1 MKKQIKL
8 TESELHSIIE
18 GAVKNLLKEY
28 DPHMAG
34 LGAARGLE
42 QGKIGPWNAA
52 QKIMNR
58 DRWNSSQRKEFQNGF
73 ERKPIQQSEENLE
86 EYSDAEMAQGMNIYG
101 RPSYD
106 EHEFDDF
113 NEQPVN
119 NIAAESKQYKVNES
133 QLHQIIKESV
143 LRVLKESGETHR
155 FGQGKYGLA
164 MDAAS
169 KAKSLGRYEQSAN
182 LTRHGADAFNQQY
195 GTPDFEMDEYGQ
207 LRHRSDTGK
216 ERLYRP
222 NSVMNRLKSNVGLQ
236 GGKDALHSATINNS
250 FIRDAARTAKAFPRK
265 KMTGGLDAIDA
276 VDAGLHG
283 DE

>member
-1 MKKQIKL
+1 MKKQVKIN
-8 TESELHSIIE
+8 ESTLHAIIE

-58 DRWNSSQRKEFQNGF
+58 EKWNKSQLNDFQNGF
-73 ERKPIQQSEENLE
+73 ERKPIQQNGTELE
-86 EYSDAEMAQGMNIYG
+86 EYTDSEKMRMYG

-119 NIAAESKQYKVNES
+119 NLAANESKQYKVNES

-207 LRHRSDTGK
+207 LRHKSDTGK

-236 GGKDALHSATINNS
+236 GGKDALHNATVNNS

-265 KMTGGLDAIDA
+265 KMTGGLDAIDT